1 MSSKPLLNDIEN
13 LCRIETF
20 MKSDFDKFPDVPR
33 CNMKYTSK
41 LITSNSV
48 RLTSSLAFTVECA
61 IGFLYPSPSSPRHF
75 QIRWTFAKDYDRHM
89 WRMGSRCPC
98 TIWIE
103 ISTTCKCKTS
113 PGWTPTVFTPP
124 SPPPWGCPSR
134 FLSHGRIDCGSPTK
148 LGRISF
154 FFHFLTF
161 R

>member
-1 MSSKPLLNDIEN
+1 MILKICVILKPSWN
-13 LCRIETF
+13 LTLTNFLMFHVAIWNIRPNW
-20 MKSDFDKFPDVPR
+20 SDQTLSDLQAPWR
-33 CNMKYTSK
+33 S
-41 LITSNSV
+41 
-48 RLTSSLAFTVECA
+48 VECA

-124 SPPPWGCPSR
+124 SPPPWGCQSR
-134 FLSHGRIDCGSPTK
+134 LPHCRSACVEPTWPGR
-148 LGRISF
+148 LAF
-154 FFHFLTF
+154 NFHFLTF